1 MKPSNL
7 ILQLAVLVA
16 LSLGA
21 QTMSGQ
27 AASRPEDAKPAAPC
41 TLTLKDAPALL
52 GMQLGMTLEQ
62 TRAAA
67 PNLELS
73 SRRRKPNGVSIS
85 LSARANEEAEGVVNS
100 YLNDRLFE
108 IDILYNSRSQW
119 NSTADFVLNLS
130 RKLNLPPDAWTRDA
144 GKTFYTLTCD
154 GFTIEV
160 SNLNH
165 VMLYDKAVK
174 AEVMKRTN

>member
-1 MKPSNL
+1 ML
-7 ILQLAVLVA
+7 YFAVLIA
-16 LSLGA
+16 FSLGG

-27 AASRPEDAKPAAPC
+27 AASSPEDAKPAAQC

-52 GMQLGMTLEQ
+52 GMQLGMSLEQ

-85 LSARANEEAEGVVNS
+85 LSARASEEAEGVVNS
-100 YLNDRLFE
+100 YLGDKLFE
-108 IDILYNSRSQW
+108 IDILYNSGSKW

-130 RKLNLPPDAWTRDA
+130 GKLNLPPDAWTRDA
-144 GKTFYTLTCD
+144 VKTYYMTCD
-154 GFTIEV
+154 GFVIEV

-165 VMLYDKAVK
+165 VIMYDKAVK
-174 AEVMKRTN
+174 AEVMSRTN